1 MSQAQKVHYDRNDE
15 EIDLRDIFWRIM
27 LCWRA
32 IIAWA
37 VVFAVVFGGLGY
49 LRSVNKYQSVL
60 KTREKKYSYEG
71 KDISLLEA
79 SEELTGIQIREAQ
92 NIVELYRQLEE
103 QKEYQKHDI
112 YTELDG
118 YALKNLYMQF
128 YIQVYDEALS
138 DQKSSASDIN
148 YQRQMLAQDLI
159 SAYITT
165 LSGDDNLTA
174 LIEASGISID
184 RQQMSRLF
192 SLYNEG
198 KGNTIAFSMKLTDD
212 MDVDAIQD
220 TVERLLQEK
229 YDELDRTIPHGF
241 SLINQNIQ
249 TTYDQSVIDTQNNMT
264 QNIYDKEADIAKQRE
279 KLTDEQEA
287 YLFALLA
294 IDGNKAVADRAIDET
309 GFELKEPHISL
320 KFIALGFI
328 LGAMIPCGIA
338 VLKVVFAARLLS
350 PGKLSELYNLEVL
363 SVITLTL
370 PKKRIF
376 NGIDNFLI
384 GKRDRHKKK
393 RSLEAQ
399 IQSGIVG
406 IVLKCEQNNVDH
418 IALTGTNME
427 AYDAEI
433 LKKLSEGV
441 ENRGISVELLS
452 DIYYNVENL
461 TECAKIGN
469 VFLIESVNQSI
480 YEEIENEL
488 NKALEFQIN
497 VLGAV
502 VLE

>member
-241 SLINQNIQ
+241 SL
-249 TTYDQSVIDTQNNMT
+249 
-264 QNIYDKEADIAKQRE
+264 R
-279 KLTDEQEA
+279 
-287 YLFALLA
+287 
-294 IDGNKAVADRAIDET
+294 
-309 GFELKEPHISL
+309 
-320 KFIALGFI
+320 
-328 LGAMIPCGIA
+328 
-338 VLKVVFAARLLS
+338 
-350 PGKLSELYNLEVL
+350 SE
-363 SVITLTL
+363 
-370 PKKRIF
+370 
-376 NGIDNFLI
+376 
-384 GKRDRHKKK
+384 
-393 RSLEAQ
+393 
-399 IQSGIVG
+399 
-406 IVLKCEQNNVDH
+406 
-418 IALTGTNME
+418 
-427 AYDAEI
+427 
-433 LKKLSEGV
+433 
-441 ENRGISVELLS
+441 
-452 DIYYNVENL
+452 
-461 TECAKIGN
+461 
-469 VFLIESVNQSI
+469 
-480 YEEIENEL
+480 
-488 NKALEFQIN
+488 
-497 VLGAV
+497 
-502 VLE
+502 